1 MIEKMIK
8 PWEFRIH
15 REGKTDLEISYL
27 SNLTGMNP
35 DNWRKLES
43 GEEALNKIIEQLK
56 KNHKIN
62 QGRIRKERMEQ
73 LRKKRNELE
82 KEADRGRPGK
92 LNIDIMGNK
101 KGKIIIPIDN
111 VIEKLAILTDE
122 QEVHHSLTRSFE
134 QNFAK
139 QEQYTEGFMK
149 DNVDIERLME
159 YDNFMEAYA
168 SKGIED
174 EYIEL
179 IYDAIIRPMDDMVQ
193 HAKQSEELRLNLEKC
208 PTMQELNKAIGKS
221 KKGKA
226 GGPTGLTYNMLKL
239 ASSEIIEDIYNELVK
254 MWENY

>member
-15 REGKTDLEISYL
+15 REGKTDDEIKYL

-35 DNWRKLES
+35 ESWRKLES
-43 GEEALNKIIEQLK
+43 GEEALNTIIEQLK

-62 QGRIRKERMEQ
+62 QGRIRKERMKQ
-73 LRKKRNELE
+73 LRKKKNEFE
-82 KEADRGRPGK
+82 KEADQGRPGK

-101 KGKIIIPIDN
+101 KGKVIIPIDN

-134 QNFAK
+134 QSFAK

-149 DNVDIERLME
+149 DNADIERLLE

-174 EYIEL
+174 EYVEL
-179 IYDAIIRPMDDMVQ
+179 IYDAIKRPMDDMVQ
-193 HAKQSEELRLNLEKC
+193 HAKQSEELRLNLEQC
-208 PTMQELNKAIGKS
+208 PTMQELNKVIENS

-226 GGPTGLTYNMLKL
+226 GGPTGLPYNMLKL
-239 ASSEIIEDIYNELVK
+239 ASSQIVEDIYSKLVK
-254 MWENY
+254 M